1 MTNETCPAAS
11 AAVKPPPGS
20 ARSIRA
26 RVMAALSCRNISLI
40 PPSVVSDARALASR
54 LVDAP
59 RAPPRARA
67 PGRVPIVRGATTD
80 AFATSGATN
89 ARETNARNC
98 VDASRVARRAS
109 AIRARRTARGRVTET
124 VNRISRIIRMRSV
137 AGRAPFSRIPARFT
151 PSIVTARHGTARHG
165 GVVIVDTRRRGVGR
179 HES

>member
-1 MTNETCPAAS
+1 MPRRLRRGETTSRKRAKHPRARHGGVIVS
-11 AAVKPPPGS
+11 KHLPDPPPS
-20 ARSIRA
+20 SRTRA
-26 RVMAALSCRNISLI
+26 RRVATRRRPAG
-40 PPSVVSDARALASR
+40 PA
-54 LVDAP
+54 
-59 RAPPRARA
+59 RARA

-124 VNRISRIIRMRSV
+124 VNRIRDHPHAVGRR
-137 AGRAPFSRIPARFT
+137 AGPFSRIPARFT
-151 PSIVTARHGTARHG
+151 PSIVTARHGTARHGTARHG